1 MHTRL
6 RFLLLAILAADILA
20 GCGGGSASAAN
31 PAPAPTA
38 VAGVATPKAVSV
50 VTAN

>member
-1 MHTRL
+1 MKSMLRL
-6 RFLLLAILAADILA
+6 LLLAVIATQVLA
-20 GCGGGSASAAN
+20 GCGGGSSSTTN
-31 PAPAPTA
+31 STPTP